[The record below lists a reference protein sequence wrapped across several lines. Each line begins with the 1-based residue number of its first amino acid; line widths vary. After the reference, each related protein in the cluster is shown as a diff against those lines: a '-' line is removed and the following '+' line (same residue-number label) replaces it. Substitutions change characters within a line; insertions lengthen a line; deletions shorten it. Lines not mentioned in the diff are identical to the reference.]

1 VLPIWGLFRY
11 IRFMDQSG
19 QDAGRYQVAFWGK
32 VVHPFLVLAMIFVSI
47 PVLLGSAR
55 SSGLGVKVFFG
66 IVIGIAFY
74 LVSRS
79 FSYLALLYGFDPA
92 LAAMLPPM
100 LFVAGAMLLLHRV
113 G

>member
-1 VLPIWGLFRY
+1 VWGLLRY
-11 IRFMDQSG
+11 VRYMHQSG
-19 QDAGRYQVAFWGK
+19 QDAGRYEVAFWAK

-55 SSGLGVKVFFG
+55 STGLGAKVFVG
-66 IVIGIAFY
+66 IIIGIAFY

-79 FSYLALLYGFDPA
+79 FSYLSLLYGLNPA
-92 LAAMLPPM
+92 LAAIAPPL
-100 LFVAGAMLLLHRV
+100 LFVVAAMLLLRRV